1 MNIFVAG
8 FPKSFGKEELGDLFK
23 QHGIVKSAKIILH
36 KDTGE
41 SRCFGFV
48 EMPEESEA
56 KKAIETLHETL
67 LGERKLAV
75 KEARNQ

>member
-8 FPKSFGKEELGDLFK
+8 FPKSFGKKELEDLFK
-23 QHGIVKSAKIILH
+23 QHGTVNSAKIILNR
-36 KDTGE
+36 DTGE

-48 EMPEESEA
+48 EMPEDSEA
-56 KKAIETLHETL
+56 KKAVTGLHEFMIE
-67 LGERKLAV
+67 ERKLTV